1 MENDQL
7 IAIEVFCMNYD
18 VEYAFVESLQEH
30 DLIETVIV
38 GNARFLQ
45 VPQLNDIER
54 IIRLHHELDI
64 NLEGIEAI
72 QGLLSRI
79 EHMDREVASLRNRLR
94 FYEPGL

>member
-7 IAIEVFCMNYD
+7 IAIEVFCTNYN

-30 DLIETVIV
+30 DLIDTVIV
-38 GNARFLQ
+38 DNTRFLQ
-45 VPQLNDIER
+45 IPQLHRIER
-54 IIRLHHELDI
+54 IIRLHHDLDI

-72 QGLLSRI
+72 QSLLGRI
-79 EHMDREVASLRNRLR
+79 EHLDREIATLRNRLR

>member
-7 IAIEVFCMNYD
+7 IAVEVFCSHYD
-18 VEYAFVESLQEH
+18 VEYTFVESLQEH

-38 GNARFLQ
+38 GNVRFLQ
-45 VPQLNDIER
+45 IPQLNRIER

-79 EHMDREVASLRNRLR
+79 ELLDREVASLRNRLR

>member
-7 IAIEVFCMNYD
+7 IAVEVFCSHYD
-18 VEYAFVESLQEH
+18 VEYTFVESLQEH

-38 GNARFLQ
+38 GNVRFLQ
-45 VPQLNDIER
+45 IPQLNRIER

-79 EHMDREVASLRNRLR
+79 EHLDREVASLRNRLR

>member
-7 IAIEVFCMNYD
+7 ITIEVFCTNYD

-30 DLIETVIV
+30 DLIETVVV
-38 GNARFLQ
+38 GNTRFLQ
-45 VPQLNDIER
+45 VPHLNRIER
-54 IIRLHHELDI
+54 IIRFHRELDI

-79 EHMDREVASLRNRLR
+79 EHLDREIASLRNRLR
-94 FYEPGL
+94 FYELGL

>member
-7 IAIEVFCMNYD
+7 IAIEVFCTNYN

-38 GNARFLQ
+38 DNTRFLQ
-45 VPQLNDIER
+45 IPQLNRIER

-79 EHMDREVASLRNRLR
+79 EHLDREVAMLRNRLR
-94 FYEPGL
+94 FYEPGF

>member
-7 IAIEVFCMNYD
+7 IAIEVFCTSYD
-18 VEYAFVESLQEH
+18 VEYAFVESLQER

-38 GNARFLQ
+38 GDARFLQ
-45 VPQLNDIER
+45 VPQLNRIER
-54 IIRLHHELDI
+54 IIRLHRELDI

-72 QGLLSRI
+72 QRLLSRI
-79 EHMDREVASLRNRLR
+79 EHLDREIATLRNRLQ

>member
-1 MENDQL
+1 M
-7 IAIEVFCMNYD
+7 IAIEVFCTNYE

-38 GNARFLQ
+38 DNARFLQ
-45 VPQLNDIER
+45 VPQLNRIER

-79 EHMDREVASLRNRLR
+79 EHLDRELASLRNRLR

>member
-45 VPQLNDIER
+45 VPQLNRIER

-79 EHMDREVASLRNRLR
+79 EHLDKEVASLRNRLR
-94 FYEPGL
+94 FYEPGQ

>member
-7 IAIEVFCMNYD
+7 IAIEVFCTNYE

-38 GNARFLQ
+38 DNARFLQ
-45 VPQLNDIER
+45 VPQLNRIER

-79 EHMDREVASLRNRLR
+79 EHLDRELASLRNRLR

>member
-7 IAIEVFCMNYD
+7 ITIEVFCTNYD

-30 DLIETVIV
+30 DLIETVVV
-38 GNARFLQ
+38 GNTRFLQ
-45 VPQLNDIER
+45 VPHLNRIER
-54 IIRLHHELDI
+54 IIRFHRELDI

-79 EHMDREVASLRNRLR
+79 EHLDREIASLRNRLR

>member
-7 IAIEVFCMNYD
+7 IAIEVFCTHYD

-30 DLIETVIV
+30 DLIETVVV
-38 GNARFLQ
+38 GDTRFLQ
-45 VPQLNDIER
+45 VPHLSRIER
-54 IIRLHHELDI
+54 IIRFHRELDI

-72 QGLLSRI
+72 QGLLNRI
-79 EHMDREVASLRNRLR
+79 EHLDREIATLRNRLR

>member
-7 IAIEVFCMNYD
+7 IAIEVFCTNYD

-38 GNARFLQ
+38 GNNRFLQ
-45 VPQLNDIER
+45 VPQLNRIER
-54 IIRLHHELDI
+54 IMRLHHELDI

-79 EHMDREVASLRNRLR
+79 EHLDREVASLRNRLR

>member
-7 IAIEVFCMNYD
+7 IAIEVFCTNYD

-38 GNARFLQ
+38 DNTRFLQ
-45 VPQLNDIER
+45 IPQLNRIER

-79 EHMDREVASLRNRLR
+79 EHLEREVATLRNRLR

>member
-18 VEYAFVESLQEH
+18 VEYEFVESLQEH

-38 GNARFLQ
+38 GNNRFLQ
-45 VPQLNDIER
+45 VPQLNHIER
-54 IIRLHHELDI
+54 IIRLHRELDI

-72 QGLLSRI
+72 QGLLNRI
-79 EHMDREVASLRNRLR
+79 EHLDREVASLRNRLR

>member
-7 IAIEVFCMNYD
+7 IAIEVFCTSYD
-18 VEYAFVESLQEH
+18 VEYAFVESLQDH

-38 GNARFLQ
+38 DNTRFLQ
-45 VPQLNDIER
+45 IPQLNRIER

-79 EHMDREVASLRNRLR
+79 EHLDRELNSLRNRLR

>member
-7 IAIEVFCMNYD
+7 IAIEVFCANYD
-18 VEYAFVESLQEH
+18 VEYAFIESLQEH
-30 DLIETVIV
+30 DLIETVTV
-38 GNARFLQ
+38 GNTRFLQ
-45 VPQLNDIER
+45 VPHLNQIER
-54 IIRLHHELDI
+54 IIRFHRELDI

-79 EHMDREVASLRNRLR
+79 EHLDREMALLRNRLR

>member
-7 IAIEVFCMNYD
+7 IAIEVFCTNYN

-30 DLIETVIV
+30 DLIETVV
-38 GNARFLQ
+38 VDNTRFLQ
-45 VPQLNDIER
+45 IPQLNRIER
-54 IIRLHHELDI
+54 MIRLHHELDI

-79 EHMDREVASLRNRLR
+79 EHLDREVATLRNRLR
-94 FYEPGL
+94 FYEPGV

>member
-7 IAIEVFCMNYD
+7 IAIEVFCTNYE

-30 DLIETVIV
+30 DLIETVV
-38 GNARFLQ
+38 VDNTRFLQ
-45 VPQLNDIER
+45 IPQLTRIER
-54 IIRLHHELDI
+54 IIRLHRELDI

-72 QGLLSRI
+72 QGLLGRI
-79 EHMDREVASLRNRLR
+79 EHLDRELAALRNRLR

>member
-1 MENDQL
+1 
-7 IAIEVFCMNYD
+7 MNYD

-38 GNARFLQ
+38 GDARFLQ
-45 VPQLNDIER
+45 VPQLNRIER

-79 EHMDREVASLRNRLR
+79 EHLDREVASLRNRLR

>member
-7 IAIEVFCMNYD
+7 IAIDVFCTNYN
-18 VEYAFVESLQEH
+18 VEYAFVESLQAHE
-30 DLIETVIV
+30 LIETVIV
-38 GNARFLQ
+38 GDAQFLQ
-45 VPQLNDIER
+45 IPQLSHIER

-72 QGLLSRI
+72 QGLLGRI
-79 EHMDREVASLRNRLR
+79 EHLDREVASLRNRLR

>member
-7 IAIEVFCMNYD
+7 IAIEVFCTNYD
-18 VEYAFVESLQEH
+18 VEYSFVESLQEH
-30 DLIETVIV
+30 DLIETVSV

-45 VPQLNDIER
+45 IPQLSRIER
-54 IIRLHHELDI
+54 MIRLHHELDI

-72 QGLLSRI
+72 QGLLNRI
-79 EHMDREVASLRNRLR
+79 EHLDREVASLRNRLR